1 MGLIYP
7 ENEHRSARVNDLVN
21 DIKAMQSTIQS
32 QLANINTQN
41 ANVLSAMNSAAMA
54 QGESSV
60 ADIISKTQDALP
72 ESTLAEY
79 AQKRGA
85 LTSIDETL
93 DVPIKISEALEVVAS
108 VGEQVQTFSNVP
120 KYYATLTGWINAICR
135 AFKGQEEAE
144 KANAIIKG
152 FSELNQYDK
161 MLNQLDRMK
170 LNASSSLPDE
180 AGIGAEAVV
189 GDVAGDASGAE
200 AVAMDGEE
208 ALSATSKWTKFTEVA
223 ETVGNASKIIGV
235 IGAILDV
242 IMAPMEFFEAS
253 REKAAFVQQIHDLAI
268 ARFHIKRFEILAEV
282 AFEAANYALAV
293 AEVQLAMQSLVADGT
308 ITQDV
313 LTTAMNQAMNSLT
326 DALTNGSSK
335 VSDSDILSI
344 LKDRDA
350 RGSSYTEDDP
360 SASEIT
366 AA

>member
-7 ENEHRSARVNDLVN
+7 ENEDRSARVNDLVN
-21 DIKAMQSTIQS
+21 DIKAMQSTTQS

-41 ANVLSAMNSAAMA
+41 ANVLSVMNNAAMA

-60 ADIISKTQDALP
+60 DDIISKTQAALP

-79 AQKRGA
+79 AQKRDA
-85 LTSIDETL
+85 LTSIDEAL
-93 DVPIKISEALEVVAS
+93 DVPIKISDALQLVAS
-108 VGEQVQTFSNVP
+108 VGGQMRTVSNAP
-120 KYYATLTGWINAICR
+120 KYYATLTGWVNAICR
-135 AFKGQEEAE
+135 QEEAE

-152 FSELNQYDK
+152 FSELNQYDR

-170 LNASSSLPDE
+170 FDPSSSLPGE
-180 AGIGAEAVV
+180 AGADIGAEAVV
-189 GDVAGDASGAE
+189 GAE
-200 AVAMDGEE
+200 AAAVDGGET
-208 ALSATSKWTKFTEVA
+208 LSVTSKWAKFTDIA
-223 ETVGNASKIIGV
+223 ETVGKASKIIGV
-235 IGAILDV
+235 VGAVLDV
-242 IMAPMEFFEAS
+242 VMAPMEFFEAS
-253 REKAAFVQQIHDLAI
+253 QEKAALVQQIHDLVI

-293 AEVQLAMQSLVADGT
+293 AEVQSTMQGLVADGT
-308 ITQDV
+308 ITQDE
-313 LTTAMNQAMNSLT
+313 LTTATNEQLNSLADT
-326 DALTNGSSK
+326 LTNGSSR

-344 LKDRDA
+344 LKDRDT